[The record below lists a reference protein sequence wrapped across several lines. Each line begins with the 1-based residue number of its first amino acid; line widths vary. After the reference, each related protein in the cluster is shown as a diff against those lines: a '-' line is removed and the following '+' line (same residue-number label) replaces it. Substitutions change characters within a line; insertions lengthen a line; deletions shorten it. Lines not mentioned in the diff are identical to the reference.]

1 MATVTVEDI
10 MAELKSVHRE
20 IRKIRQKLEDPD
32 GVKAKA
38 RSENSTFKRPMKVSD
53 KLHAFLKLGPDE
65 QVSRADVSKRVNQ
78 YIKDNNLK
86 NGSAIVPDAALQEVL
101 QVPQDALATL
111 TSLRLTKY
119 LSPHFVKTETDDATA
134 KPARPKVRAAA

>member
-1 MATVTVEDI
+1 MATLDEI
-10 MAELKSVHRE
+10 MSELKSVHRE
-20 IRKIRQKLEDPD
+20 IRKIRQKLDDPD
-32 GVKAKA
+32 GTKAKA
-38 RSENSTFKRPMKVSD
+38 RSENSTFKRPMTVSE
-53 KLHAFLKLGPDE
+53 KLQAFLKIGADE

-86 NGSAIVPDAALQEVL
+86 NGAVIVPDAALQDVL

-119 LSPHFVKTETDDATA
+119 LSPHFIKAETDGPT
-134 KPARPKVRAAA
+134 KPRPKVRAADA

>member
-1 MATVTVEDI
+1 MATTTLEDL

-20 IRKIRQKLEDPD
+20 VRKIRQRLDDPD
-32 GVKAKA
+32 GTKAQA
-38 RSENSTFKRPMKVSD
+38 RSDNSTFKRPMDVSD
-53 KLHAFLKLGPDE
+53 KLRSFLKLDQTT

-86 NGSAIVPDAALQEVL
+86 NGQTIVPDAALQDLL

-119 LSPHFVKTETDDATA
+119 LSPHFVKSANAQTP
-134 KPARPKVRAAA
+134 KPRPKVKTPEA